1 MGRREERRGREQSR
15 YHVIVF
21 TVRLRVTDK
30 NPNARGQSQSA
41 EIWVDERDS
50 LSKMSVSE
58 RERERRILLHHMVT
72 YTYNQKSCFQG
83 VLRYKMHYFDR
94 R

>member
-21 TVRLRVTDK
+21 TVCLRVTDK

-58 RERERRILLHHMVT
+58 REREKDFTASHGDLYIQPKELFSGCLEIQNALL
-72 YTYNQKSCFQG
+72 
-83 VLRYKMHYFDR
+83 
-94 R
+94 